1 MNRTFREDLEREVVD
16 LEFAQEFGAAAA
28 KSELALT
35 LARARR
41 IASYTQKDLARSLG
55 TNQSYIAK
63 LEAGDA
69 NPTIGR
75 IGKILATLGLR
86 LSTKA
91 VALIFNPEPTIDIK
105 SHPLEE
111 ANILNY
117 EWTGEKSEIVV
128 SSPRSSV
135 GDCTP
140 VRVQ

>member
-1 MNRTFREDLEREVVD
+1 MNRTFKEDLEREVAD

-28 KSELALT
+28 KTELALT
-35 LARARR
+35 LASARR
-41 IASYTQKDLARSLG
+41 SASCTQKDLARSLG

-91 VALIFNPEPTIDIK
+91 VALIFSPEPTIDIG

-111 ANILNY
+111 ADIENY
-117 EWTGEKSEIVV
+117 KWTGGKSEIVV

-135 GDCTP
+135 RDFTFVGI
-140 VRVQ
+140 Q